1 MYCGQLHDRPFV
13 QATVA
18 GQPLQCSALTCSSL
32 HSNLVSLPSMPTAS
46 LTSPCLQD
54 FGITTEHI
62 EALYQYAK
70 FQVRAE
76 LGRAHC
82 ADR

>member
-1 MYCGQLHDRPFV
+1 
-13 QATVA
+13 
-18 GQPLQCSALTCSSL
+18 
-32 HSNLVSLPSMPTAS
+32 MPTAS